1 MSKKKL
7 SIEALTVLVVLV
19 LPFAAFVES
28 TGDTGL
34 VCGAALSTSGS
45 GFAGWSEASACNGTW
60 AVHLGAPGK
69 AMWNATSGMG
79 EGVNEGCISIKL
91 APDTTLGDIESI
103 SWWVNTTSGYPPH
116 VDLLL
121 DLDGD
126 GEFDGGK
133 KDLVTGEALPGYD
146 DVLVAEFAYQPS
158 YGHYNASPSPYGPL
172 YNTWVQTFQNDTA
185 EVGTAQ
191 VCNDTVIWLYSGLPG
206 PYSGG
211 YFGTLA
217 DFKNGTVQ
225 VIGGIDVAMVN
236 ATTVVLEIQ
245 IEVDNWLGPAET
257 YVDDVALN
265 GETFLSELMPPEI
278 VVEEPENKTYETGPI
293 PVNISTSDLFGV
305 NRTWY
310 NVKNNTGEWAY
321 AENQTYTPLTSMLG
335 LAVDRNYRFYAW
347 ANNTLGIVGENS
359 TIYFSVADTVSPTID
374 LVSPANRSYC
384 YSGDLIDFNISDNLD
399 QLDIALYQWDDA
411 LTNASSVFSS
421 PYHLTFPDDIG
432 PHRLWVF
439 ANDTDNNWI
448 KKYYE
453 FNAVTLEG
461 TVEIRPETLNLKSH
475 GRWITVYIIPPQGYG
490 AEDIDISTVK
500 LDDGSIDAEWGR
512 VQDGVLM
519 VKFSRSEVA
528 NALSP
533 GGEVEIKVTYE
544 FRDGTQFKGHDTVR
558 AINPGNAFGAI
569 HNTPGSGNDYGLRNG
584 PGVANSGGC
593 GNGRG
598 NGNNGGHGNGHGNQR
613 GGKGR
618 GR

>member
-1 MSKKKL
+1 M
-7 SIEALTVLVVLV
+7 
-19 LPFAAFVES
+19 
-28 TGDTGL
+28 
-34 VCGAALSTSGS
+34 
-45 GFAGWSEASACNGTW
+45 
-60 AVHLGAPGK
+60 GAPGK

-79 EGVNEGCISIKL
+79 EGVNEGRISIKL
-91 APDTTLGDIESI
+91 APGTTLGNIESI
-103 SWWVNTTSGYPPH
+103 SWWVNATSGYPPH

-121 DLDGD
+121 DLNGD
-126 GEFDGGK
+126 GECDGGK
-133 KDLVTGEALPGYD
+133 KDLVTGGTLSGYD
-146 DVLVAEFAYQPS
+146 DVLVAEFAYQPYIDPGYAYS
-158 YGHYNASPSPYGPL
+158 SPGVPYGHYVPALQASYYNPL
-172 YNTWVQTFQNDTA
+172 YDTWVQTFRNDTT

-191 VCNDTVIWLYSGLPG
+191 ICNDTVLWLYSGLPG

-225 VIGGIDVAMVN
+225 VIDGTDVAMVN

-245 IEVDNWLGPAET
+245 IEVDNWLGPAEA

-265 GETFLSELMPPEI
+265 GEIFLSELMPPEI
-278 VVEEPENKTYETGPI
+278 VVEEPENKTYETGLI

-305 NRTWY
+305 SRTWY
-310 NVKNNTGEWAY
+310 NVKNNTGDWAY
-321 AENQTYTPLTSMLG
+321 TENQTYTAPTFMLG
-335 LAVDRNYRFYAW
+335 LAVDRDYRFYVW
-347 ANNTLGIVGENS
+347 ANDTLGIVGENS
-359 TIYFSVADTVSPTID
+359 TIYFSVADIVPPTID

-384 YSGDLIDFNISDNLD
+384 YPGDLIDFNISDNLD
-399 QLDIALYQWDDA
+399 QLDIALYQWDDG

-421 PYHLTFPDDIG
+421 PYNLTFPNDIES
-432 PHRLWVF
+432 HYLWVF

-475 GRWITVYIIPPQGYG
+475 GRWITVYIIPPEGYG
-490 AEDIDISTVK
+490 AEDINTSTVE
-500 LDDGSIDAEWGR
+500 LDDVSIGAEWGR

-519 VKFSRSEVA
+519 VKFSRLEVA

-533 GGEVEIKVTYE
+533 GEEVEINVTCE
-544 FRDGTQFKGHDTVR
+544 FWDGTQFKGHDTVR

-584 PGVANSGGC
+584 LCVANSGGC

-598 NGNNGGHGNGHGNQR
+598 NGNNGEHGNGHGDQR